1 MAIELN
7 TSNENVLLEDSYAVQ
22 TLSKGHVRINGQ
34 RKCFK
39 GNSNVEFLEYKKS
52 ALSWHCHEEHP
63 DNFDP
68 GIFKLG
74 FIRSCKM

>member
-7 TSNENVLLEDSYAVQ
+7 TSKENVLMEDSYVGL
-22 TLSKGHVRINGQ
+22 TMSECHVRINGH

-39 GNSNVEFLEYKKS
+39 GNGNREFLEFKKS

-63 DNFDP
+63 DNFDLR
-68 GIFKLG
+68 IFKLG
-74 FIRSCKM
+74 FIRSCK